1 MSNHSVSNKIELPLF
16 QEKHS
21 VDQMNETVNFLTK
34 MNKLNESSMNINV
47 KSRFNLIQ
55 KEKER
60 LASIENKEKTVY
72 RSSKKDRI
80 SFELTALF
88 NRFKEMKDESF
99 SVDDYE
105 TNRFFPSNKR
115 FPLFNNKSI
124 KDVVL
129 KKVFSN

>member
-1 MSNHSVSNKIELPLF
+1 MSNNTVSNKMQFPLM
-16 QEKHS
+16 QEKSS
-21 VDQMNETVNFLTK
+21 VDPMNETVTFLTK

-60 LASIENKEKTVY
+60 LTSKENKEKTVY

-80 SFELTALF
+80 SFELTTLF

-99 SVDDYE
+99 SVDDSE
-105 TNRFFPSNKR
+105 TNRFFPSNKN

-124 KDVVL
+124 KDVIL
-129 KKVFSN
+129 KKVSRN

>member
-1 MSNHSVSNKIELPLF
+1 MSNNTVSNKMQFPLM
-16 QEKHS
+16 QEKSS
-21 VDQMNETVNFLTK
+21 VDPMNETVTFLTK

-60 LASIENKEKTVY
+60 LASMENKEKTVY

-80 SFELTALF
+80 SFELTTLF

-99 SVDDYE
+99 SVDDSE
-105 TNRFFPSNKR
+105 TNRFFPSNKN

-124 KDVVL
+124 KDVIL
-129 KKVFSN
+129 KKVSRN

>member
-105 TNRFFPSNKR
+105 TNSFFPSNKR